1 MLDLLLPPDA
11 YTVLLPES
19 NNCCTDTP
27 VIPIIIVLISLQP
40 IKEELLK
47 DRQDSVLIC
56 LRNRPTDKQALY
68 LTTITTQHLYR
79 LLLFLQIC

>member
-40 IKEELLK
+40 IKEELPE
-47 DRQDSVLIC
+47 DR
-56 LRNRPTDKQALY
+56 
-68 LTTITTQHLYR
+68 
-79 LLLFLQIC
+79 